1 MPEKILLEMNGTV
14 EQIVYRNEKNQYTVL
29 EMNNGEELVTV
40 VGCMPF
46 LSVGEELHV
55 IGTWGSHPSFGPQFK
70 AQICERSRPATAAA
84 MLKYLS
90 SGAVKGIGPAMA
102 ARLVEKFGENVLK
115 VLEEDPE
122 RLSAVRGISR
132 EKAGKIA
139 EEFRRVSG
147 IRTMMTYLSQYG
159 LTAEEAVRVY
169 RLYGEQTRERI
180 ENDPYCLCREELGFD
195 FIRADGIAQNMNM
208 PEDASCRVQAGVLFV
223 LRHNTGNGHTCLPRG
238 KLLSASARM
247 LGVELETAESALDEL
262 VSCGDL
268 QEAELG
274 GQDLIFLP
282 AYFEAE
288 IYAAQRLQV
297 MLEVPPK
304 AIVDV
309 DASVSQIEKESG
321 ITYAQEQK
329 QAIRLALQNGL
340 LLLTGGPGTGKTT
353 TLNAVIRI
361 LKSCGQTVLLAAP
374 TVCCRLPG
382 TLRTGRF
389 L

>member
-122 RLSAVRGISR
+122 RLSTIRGISR

-139 EEFRRVSG
+139 EEFRRV
-147 IRTMMTYLSQYG
+147 
-159 LTAEEAVRVY
+159 
-169 RLYGEQTRERI
+169 
-180 ENDPYCLCREELGFD
+180 
-195 FIRADGIAQNMNM
+195 
-208 PEDASCRVQAGVLFV
+208 
-223 LRHNTGNGHTCLPRG
+223 
-238 KLLSASARM
+238 
-247 LGVELETAESALDEL
+247 
-262 VSCGDL
+262 
-268 QEAELG
+268 
-274 GQDLIFLP
+274 
-282 AYFEAE
+282 
-288 IYAAQRLQV
+288 
-297 MLEVPPK
+297 
-304 AIVDV
+304 
-309 DASVSQIEKESG
+309 
-321 ITYAQEQK
+321 
-329 QAIRLALQNGL
+329 
-340 LLLTGGPGTGKTT
+340 
-353 TLNAVIRI
+353 
-361 LKSCGQTVLLAAP
+361 
-374 TVCCRLPG
+374 
-382 TLRTGRF
+382 
-389 L
+389 